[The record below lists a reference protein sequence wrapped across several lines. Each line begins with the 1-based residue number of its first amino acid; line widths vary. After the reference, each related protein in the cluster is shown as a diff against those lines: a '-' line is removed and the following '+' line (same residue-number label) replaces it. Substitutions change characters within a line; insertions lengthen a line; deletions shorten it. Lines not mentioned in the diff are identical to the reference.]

1 MHVPA
6 TIPTRPH
13 GDYLLHLTG
22 KPIPQMLVDRIK
34 KSATFNQGFI
44 TVEYLAAALV
54 DMKLHLAG
62 DQKIDPDKFE
72 KDALAALG
80 MPHEIVMRLCPL
92 HIMHVFSIDDVVY

>member
-22 KPIPQMLVDRIK
+22 KPIPQTLVDRIK

-72 KDALAALG
+72 KDTLAELG
-80 MPHEIVMRLCPL
+80 MPHEIVMRHRTPQFL
-92 HIMHVFSIDDVVY
+92 HVFGRDGYS